1 MAAGAAVRWV
11 GPAVGRAGSGRRR
24 PSLQLHA
31 RPGWTRGAGAPAL
44 LLALRAASGAGNAG
58 AAVPARVPGWGSGA
72 AGRGGPGRAGA
83 AGGTRAAAAGG
94 AASASDAAPAL
105 RGLERA
111 ATRSAAA
118 GTGAGVPR
126 GALPRLRAA
135 SARGPSDGAL
145 PPARV
150 RESQPA
156 GAGQPPG
163 HLP

>member
-1 MAAGAAVRWV
+1 MAAGAALRWV

-24 PSLQLHA
+24 PGLQLHA
-31 RPGWTRGAGAPAL
+31 HPGWTRGAGAPAL

-58 AAVPARVPGWGSGA
+58 AAVSARVPGWGSGA
-72 AGRGGPGRAGA
+72 AGRGGPGRARA

-111 ATRSAAA
+111 ATRSASA
-118 GTGAGVPR
+118 GIGAGVPR
-126 GALPRLRAA
+126 GALPCLRAA
-135 SARGPSDGAL
+135 CARGPSDGAL

-150 RESQPA
+150 REPQPA